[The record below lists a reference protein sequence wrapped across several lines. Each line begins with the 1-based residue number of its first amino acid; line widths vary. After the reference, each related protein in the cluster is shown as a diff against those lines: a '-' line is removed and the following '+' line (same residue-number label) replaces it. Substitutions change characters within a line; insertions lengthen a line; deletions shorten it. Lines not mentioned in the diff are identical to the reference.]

1 MPKTY
6 GYIRVSTQKQDYE
19 NQKFGILE
27 YANKNE
33 IHNIE
38 FIEETISSTKKLEDR
53 EIYTLIDKTL
63 KENDILITTELSRL
77 GRS

>member
-33 IHNIE
+33 I
-38 FIEETISSTKKLEDR
+38 
-53 EIYTLIDKTL
+53 KTR
-63 KENDILITTELSRL
+63 I
-77 GRS
+77 